1 MAFCTQLFHYIGVKL
16 IKFTGE
22 EETAFDAMF
31 LQCTD
36 NSIST
41 VRFIGGSKD
50 KRYLFLRWISANDT
64 TVYIYVLI
72 TLNVRLLHTF
82 FLHGGEIISETSC
95 SVHGWFVRGVVMN
108 GIMIYHQVRLETFI
122 ILSGSTGNTCHV
134 YSAEAFENS
143 AVYRA
148 VYETAC
154 SISYTCVE

>member
-50 KRYLFLRWISANDT
+50 KRYLLLHGWVLTVPDT
-64 TVYIYVLI
+64 T
-72 TLNVRLLHTF
+72 
-82 FLHGGEIISETSC
+82 
-95 SVHGWFVRGVVMN
+95 N
-108 GIMIYHQVRLETFI
+108 GIH
-122 ILSGSTGNTCHV
+122 S
-134 YSAEAFENS
+134 
-143 AVYRA
+143 
-148 VYETAC
+148 
-154 SISYTCVE
+154 